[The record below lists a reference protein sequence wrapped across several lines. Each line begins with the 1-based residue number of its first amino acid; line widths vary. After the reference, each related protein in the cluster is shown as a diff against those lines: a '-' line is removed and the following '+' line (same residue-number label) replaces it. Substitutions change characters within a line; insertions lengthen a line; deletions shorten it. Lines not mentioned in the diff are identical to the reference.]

1 MASVH
6 SVNAPR
12 FTLRPHFSFSPEHA
26 SAPKD
31 GIPKLTWRERAMA
44 HYPICQCYPWIR
56 QQRAVD
62 QSPPRKLLSDKQ
74 ILSPPRRT
82 SNSMGLYRT
91 QGFLGSFSI
100 ERGPIMTPV
109 AATKKQRTFDLQTFL
124 STIKGGRTIATFPD
138 ERMIFCSGR
147 LGGCC
152 FLYTVRAK

>member
-1 MASVH
+1 MASVR

-26 SAPKD
+26 SAPKN
-31 GIPKLTWRERAMA
+31 GIPKLSWRERAMA

-62 QSPPRKLLSDKQ
+62 QSPPRKLLSAKH

-100 ERGPIMTPV
+100 ERGPIHDTRGSDQETAHLRSP
-109 AATKKQRTFDLQTFL
+109 TFL
-124 STIKGGRTIATFPD
+124 STIDGGRTIATFSD
-138 ERMIFCSGR
+138 KRMIFCSGR